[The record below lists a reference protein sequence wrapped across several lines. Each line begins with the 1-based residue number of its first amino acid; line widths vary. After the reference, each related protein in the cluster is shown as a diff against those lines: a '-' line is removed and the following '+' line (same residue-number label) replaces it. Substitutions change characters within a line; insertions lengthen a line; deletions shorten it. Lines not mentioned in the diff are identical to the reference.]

1 MQFAIKYVTVGYK
14 IILVIF
20 ENKLTDKYKITK
32 VYGAVSLVWKK
43 KIPFSN
49 LKNSEFEAFTSRL
62 SILLKKRPHEL
73 TIFEKIDAF
82 SENEETSCK
91 YHTIYQLNK
100 INLAK
105 PIKKLSLV
113 HLNIS
118 SLPYHFNELSEL
130 LNDLTIKFKIIGI
143 TD

>member
-73 TIFEKIDAF
+73 TTFEKIDAF

-91 YHTIYQLNK
+91 YHTIYQLN
-100 INLAK
+100 
-105 PIKKLSLV
+105 
-113 HLNIS
+113 
-118 SLPYHFNELSEL
+118 
-130 LNDLTIKFKIIGI
+130 
-143 TD
+143 